1 MINHG
6 RMICIKYDPWFTR
19 PIHHAGWA
27 WYLPLDISLRYP
39 YISALIS
46 GSLDQWASE
55 CSSAHLPTAHILHLS
70 SHISWNWLWEL
81 RGGVGVDMMAL
92 PGPTPSWDNCAT
104 PPTGIITRLHN
115 ESNARRAFSQLATY
129 YYLQASIFI
138 HLQCPCFQV
147 LILIVS
153 APAETLCW
161 IGQII
166 WSSIPLWLYSRS
178 RLSHSEFLWTLLS
191 ADPGSIEECQAQAS
205 PGRDVTHRDRN
216 WWKIVLARK
225 NIINWSPLGSWLL
238 TFISIQTRS
247 S

>member
-1 MINHG
+1 MADGSLSVCNHWTAIYFHKNPYFNMINHG

-19 PIHHAGWA
+19 PIHQAGWA

-104 PPTGIITRLHN
+104 PPTEIITRLHN
-115 ESNARRAFSQLATY
+115 ERNARRAFSQLATY
-129 YYLQASIFI
+129 
-138 HLQCPCFQV
+138 
-147 LILIVS
+147 
-153 APAETLCW
+153 
-161 IGQII
+161 
-166 WSSIPLWLYSRS
+166 
-178 RLSHSEFLWTLLS
+178 
-191 ADPGSIEECQAQAS
+191 
-205 PGRDVTHRDRN
+205 
-216 WWKIVLARK
+216 
-225 NIINWSPLGSWLL
+225 
-238 TFISIQTRS
+238 
-247 S
+247 